1 MAWHDSEWDGTVCR
15 DPAANSYCTG
25 SHSLLSERLARNR
38 CLKHESGKGGKPLDA
53 AMPEYLPPCYW
64 TFCAFARHET
74 EVVPPA
80 SLWQVSG
87 EEANHRNAGASF
99 GFTWVSPVDDAL
111 AADKWRSRIAGYRA
125 EGLTNVLVTTDDLG
139 GVRHDR
145 LLKVIEDIVQG
156 TLAGDPDASFQTT
169 ITLYRYHGGH
179 PVSTS
184 RAEAV

>member
-1 MAWHDSEWDGTVCR
+1 LAGIRRRSKS
-15 DPAANSYCTG
+15 P
-25 SHSLLSERLARNR
+25 ERWRQLRFYLA
-38 CLKHESGKGGKPLDA
+38 
-53 AMPEYLPPCYW
+53 
-64 TFCAFARHET
+64 
-74 EVVPPA
+74 
-80 SLWQVSG
+80 
-87 EEANHRNAGASF
+87 
-99 GFTWVSPVDDAL
+99 VSPVDDAL